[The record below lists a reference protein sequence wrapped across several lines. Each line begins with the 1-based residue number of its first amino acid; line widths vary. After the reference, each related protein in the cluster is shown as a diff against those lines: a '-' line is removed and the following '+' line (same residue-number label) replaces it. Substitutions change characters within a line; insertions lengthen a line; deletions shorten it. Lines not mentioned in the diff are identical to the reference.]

1 MLRYPRSAA
10 SATIAVLAASAV
22 VPPAVSAATAPPPP
36 RYETR
41 GLLDGLLGI
50 DLGNLLGQLLGGTEQ
65 NQLQQLLNGLLGG
78 QAPTPEALAPLTD
91 ILRRLGA
98 TQGLPADVQQLVQQL
113 TGLLQNGGLRDPLSG
128 GLLAPVAELLRQL
141 AATQGLPAAAAQL
154 LTQLADVLGNRAG
167 GAGLPIVGDLGLDGN
182 ARGGLQTV
190 LDSLLRGGQPTGA
203 LLAPIIPLLRQI
215 AAAPGLPAPLQSL
228 IDQLIDT
235 IQRTTGALDP
245 LVTSQ
250 LSTVLSLLGN
260 TPGVSRETRTIIE
273 RTTTALTSQTPAGG
287 TGGGGGGGGGSTGGT
302 GGGGSGGTPTT
313 TGRRAATARDRA
325 VVKKVTVNRARTV
338 ASIRVAC
345 PSSAPATCA
354 TTLSAKVRGKRAAAA
369 KSTRIGAGRSKVVKL
384 RLTRAARRS
393 LRAGGKVSVTA
404 TTRFGTQRFTAKG
417 TATVRRAR

>member
-10 SATIAVLAASAV
+10 SVTIAVLAASAV
-22 VPPAVSAATAPPPP
+22 VPQAVSAATAPPP

-98 TQGLPADVQQLVQQL
+98 TQGLPADVQELVQQL

-141 AATQGLPAAAAQL
+141 ATTQGLPAAASQL
-154 LTQLADVLGNRAG
+154 LNQLADVLAGRAG

-182 ARGGLQTV
+182 LLGGLQTV
-190 LDSLLRGGQPTGA
+190 LDGLLRGGQPSGQ

-215 AAAPGLPAPLQSL
+215 AAAPGLPPALQSL
-228 IDQLIDT
+228 VNQLIDT
-235 IQRTTGALDP
+235 IQRTSGALDP
-245 LVTSQ
+245 LITSQ

-273 RTTTALTSQTPAGG
+273 RTTTALTTQTPA
-287 TGGGGGGGGGSTGGT
+287 GGGGGSTGGA
-302 GGGGSGGTPTT
+302 GGGGSGGTPTPA
-313 TGRRAATARDRA
+313 GRRAATARDRA

-345 PSSAPATCA
+345 PRSAPATCA
-354 TTLSAKVRGKRAAAA
+354 TTLGAKVRGKRAAAA
-369 KSTRIGAGRSKVVKL
+369 KSTRIGAGKSKVVKL
-384 RLTRAARRS
+384 RLTRAARRA
-393 LRAGGKVSVTA
+393 LRGGGKVSVTA

>member
-50 DLGNLLGQLLGGTEQ
+50 DLGNLLGTLLGGTEQ

-128 GLLAPVAELLRQL
+128 GLLLPVAELLRQL

-154 LTQLADVLGNRAG
+154 LDQLADVLAGRAG
-167 GAGLPIVGDLGLDGN
+167 GAGLPIVGELGLDDSLL
-182 ARGGLQTV
+182 GGLQGV
-190 LDSLLRGGQPTGA
+190 LDGLLRGGQPTGA

-215 AAAPGLPAPLQSL
+215 AAAPGLPPALQSL
-228 IDQLIDT
+228 VNQLIDT

-245 LVTSQ
+245 LITSQ

-260 TPGVSRETRTIIE
+260 TPGISRETRTIIE
-273 RTTTALTSQTPAGG
+273 RTTTALTTQTPA
-287 TGGGGGGGGGSTGGT
+287 GGGGGGGGATGGT
-302 GGGGSGGTPTT
+302 GGGGTPVTP
-313 TGRRAATARDRA
+313 GRRAATARDRA
-325 VVKKVTVNRARTV
+325 VVKKVTVNRARTI
-338 ASIRVAC
+338 ASVRVAC
-345 PSSAPATCA
+345 PRSAPATCA
-354 TTLSAKVRGKRAAAA
+354 TTVGAKVRNKRAAAA
-369 KSTRIGAGRSKVVKL
+369 KSTRIGAGKSKVVKL

-393 LRAGGKVSVTA
+393 LRGGGRIAVTV
-404 TTRFGTQRFTAKG
+404 TTRFGAQKFTATG
-417 TATVRRAR
+417 TATVRKAR

>member
-36 RYETR
+36 SHETR

-154 LTQLADVLGNRAG
+154 LNQLADVLAGRAG

-182 ARGGLQTV
+182 LLGGLQTV
-190 LDSLLRGGQPTGA
+190 LDGLLRGGQPTGQ

-215 AAAPGLPAPLQSL
+215 AAAPGLPPALQSL
-228 IDQLIDT
+228 INQLIDT
-235 IQRTTGALDP
+235 IQRTSGALDP
-245 LVTSQ
+245 LITSQ

-260 TPGVSRETRTIIE
+260 TPSVSRETRTIIE
-273 RTTTALTSQTPAGG
+273 RTTTALTTQTPAGG
-287 TGGGGGGGGGSTGGT
+287 TGGSGTTGGT
-302 GGGGSGGTPTT
+302 GGGGSGGTPTPA
-313 TGRRAATARDRA
+313 GRRAATARDRA

-345 PSSAPATCA
+345 PRSAPATCA
-354 TTLSAKVRGKRAAAA
+354 TTLGAKVRGKRAAAA
-369 KSTRIGAGRSKVVKL
+369 KSTRIGAGKSKVVKL

-393 LRAGGKVSVTA
+393 LRGGGKVAVTA
-404 TTRFGTQRFTAKG
+404 TTRFGTQKFTAKG

>member
-50 DLGNLLGQLLGGTEQ
+50 DLGNLLGTLLGGTEQ
-65 NQLQQLLNGLLGG
+65 NQLQQLLAGLLGG

-113 TGLLQNGGLRDPLSG
+113 TGLLQSGGLRDPLSG

-141 AATQGLPAAAAQL
+141 AATQGLPAVAAQL
-154 LTQLADVLGNRAG
+154 LNQLADVLAGRAG
-167 GAGLPIVGDLGLDGN
+167 GAGLPIVGELGLDDN
-182 ARGGLQTV
+182 LLGGLQGV
-190 LDSLLRGGQPTGA
+190 LDGLLRGGQPTGA

-215 AAAPGLPAPLQSL
+215 AAAPGLPPALQSL
-228 IDQLIDT
+228 INQLIDT

-245 LVTSQ
+245 LITSQ

-273 RTTTALTSQTPAGG
+273 RTTTALTTQTPAGS
-287 TGGGGGGGGGSTGGT
+287 TGGGGGGATGGT
-302 GGGGSGGTPTT
+302 GGGGTQVAP
-313 TGRRAATARDRA
+313 GRRAATARDRA
-325 VVKKVTVNRARTV
+325 VVKKVTVNRGRTI
-338 ASIRVAC
+338 ASVRVAC
-345 PSSAPATCA
+345 PRSAPATCVA
-354 TTLSAKVRGKRAAAA
+354 TVGAKVRGKRAAAA
-369 KSTRIGAGRSKVVKL
+369 KSTRIGAGKSKVVKL

-393 LRAGGKVSVTA
+393 LRGGGRVAVTV
-404 TTRFGTQRFTAKG
+404 TTRFGSQTFSAKG
-417 TATVRRAR
+417 TATVRKAR